1 VPGTYVLFLER
12 ATSGAITVGALGTHT
27 FGAGW
32 YAYVGS
38 AFGPGGFAR
47 VERHRRSAAG
57 GTDPH
62 WHIDFLLGDSGTRLD
77 SVVAAETDAE
87 CAVSRAL
94 PEGPVPGFGAS
105 DCSCSTHLAVAP
117 ERGPLLDA
125 AGDALRASL
134 REDRERADG
143 ADE

>member
-12 ATSGAITVGALGTHT
+12 ATEGEIAVGALGSHT
-27 FGAGW
+27 LAAGW

-38 AFGPGGFAR
+38 AFGPGGFSR

-62 WHIDFLLGDSGTRLD
+62 WHIDYLLADPDTRLD

-87 CAVSRAL
+87 CAVSQAL
-94 PEGPVPGFGAS
+94 PDGPVPGFGAS
-105 DCSCSTHLAVAP
+105 DCSCSTHLAFAP
-117 ERGPLLDA
+117 ERGPLFDA
-125 AGDALRASL
+125 ATAALGASS
-134 REDRERADG
+134 REDRQRADG

>member
-1 VPGTYVLFLER
+1 MPGTYVLFLER
-12 ATSGAITVGALGTHT
+12 PAAGELAVGALGERT

-38 AFGPGGFAR
+38 AFGPGGFTR

-57 GTDPH
+57 ETEPH
-62 WHIDFLLGDSGTRLD
+62 WHIDYLLSDADTRLD

-87 CAVSRAL
+87 CHTARAL
-94 PEGPVPGFGAS
+94 PDGPVSGFGAS
-105 DCSCSTHLAVAP
+105 DCSCETHLAAAP
-117 ERGPLLDA
+117 ERDALFDA
-125 AGDALRASL
+125 ACDALADSL
-134 REDRERADG
+134 REDRQRTRG